1 MTLERHNRYLLPL
14 AHLSAPFGSDRF
26 GRFAERFARAFGA
39 PAFLIVQTGFVIAW
53 IAWNASTH
61 SAFDPFPF
69 ILLNLA
75 FSTQAAYAAPMIL
88 LAQTRQAERD
98 HAWSNADA
106 QHRQELSAETLTLLG
121 RNTELT
127 EQVHVL
133 LEQNTELTRSVAD
146 LTTRIES
153 LTVAIHGR
161 LLRDG

>member
-1 MTLERHNRYLLPL
+1 
-14 AHLSAPFGSDRF
+14 
-26 GRFAERFARAFGA
+26 
-39 PAFLIVQTGFVIAW
+39 VQTCAVIAW
-53 IAWNASTH
+53 ITWNASTQG
-61 SAFDPFPF
+61 AFDPFPF

-106 QHRQELSAETLTLLG
+106 EHRQELSTETLTLLS

-127 EQVHVL
+127 EQVHL
-133 LEQNTELTRSVAD
+133 LLQQNTDLTRSVAD
-146 LTTRIES
+146 LTTRIET